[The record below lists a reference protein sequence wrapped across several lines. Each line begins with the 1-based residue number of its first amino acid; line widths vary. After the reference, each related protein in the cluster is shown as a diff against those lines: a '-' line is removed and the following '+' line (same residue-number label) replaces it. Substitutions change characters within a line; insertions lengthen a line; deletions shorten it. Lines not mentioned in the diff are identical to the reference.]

1 MNEPKVKFI
10 NPDLV
15 FVLKGIL
22 ISSVKMIAHRFS
34 AAFSTMSKITLDLTL
49 TY

>member
-1 MNEPKVKFI
+1 MSQKFI

-34 AAFSTMSKITLDLTL
+34 GAFSKMSKITLDLTL
-49 TY
+49 MY